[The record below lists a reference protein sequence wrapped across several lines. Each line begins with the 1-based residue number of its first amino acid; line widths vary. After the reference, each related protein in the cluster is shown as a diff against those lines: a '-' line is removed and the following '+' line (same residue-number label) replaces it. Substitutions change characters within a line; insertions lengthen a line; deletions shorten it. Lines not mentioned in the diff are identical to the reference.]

1 MRKDKALSGA
11 LQFYDLRAAERM
23 LGIAK
28 YTGGHIDKRHP
39 LPKPAA
45 VVGKTPVWTAEQ
57 LVDWYESR
65 PRQGGDR
72 RSKEFRRELAR
83 KYRGK
88 RVDL

>member
-1 MRKDKALSGA
+1 MKKDKSLKGA
-11 LQFYDLRAAERM
+11 PHFYDLRAAERM

-28 YTGGHIDKRHP
+28 YTGSHVNKRHP
-39 LPKPAA
+39 LPEPAA
-45 VVGKTPVWTAEQ
+45 VVGNTPVWTGEQ

-72 RSKEFRRELAR
+72 RSKEFRKQLER

-88 RVDL
+88 RVEL

>member
-1 MRKDKALSGA
+1 MKKDKSLKGA
-11 LQFYDLRAAERM
+11 PHFYDLRAAERM

-28 YTGGHIDKRHP
+28 YTGNHINNRHP
-39 LPKPAA
+39 LPEPAA
-45 VVGKTPVWTAEQ
+45 VVGNTPVWTAEQ

-72 RSKEFRRELAR
+72 RSKEFREQLER

-88 RVDL
+88 CVEL